1 SVSKSGF
8 TSETESLAELVVNSV
23 TNSALL
29 RSISSNSSFFK
40 TGVGSTDGTGNRKGE
55 DKANASAAALEADAH
70 EMHASTK
77 SVLMS
82 ETESLAEVVVN
93 SVTQSALLRSA
104 SDSSSLIKTRNGS
117 VNGAGSCI
125 VEDEVEP
132 AAEAA
137 AAAVAVHSHGW
148 PATTQSGLM
157 SETESL
163 AELVVNSVT
172 NLALLRSLPSNSL
185 IKTGANSM
193 HGTGNV
199 PVEHE
204 LEASTAAPVVDAHEL
219 PASTKSVLMS
229 ETESLAELVVNSVT
243 QSALLRSTSDS
254 SSLVKAGNGSMNGTG
269 GCNIEDEVDPATAA
283 AAVLDADERPS
294 STQLGLMSE
303 AESLAELVVHSV
315 TTSAVLSFTPSSSL
329 IEYGVGTMDSVGN
342 GAAENEVELVVKATL
357 NAENQAAAVKNLV
370 PAEAETLTGIT
381 VQDVAASVLQNSTGG
396 VLKVGEESSPL
407 SGPSVGKRFTSRK
420 DGGTESSKLL
430 SNGPDNRSRKRS
442 RDGAGSNRT
451 ERKNA
456 SASEAGEMVGRKNP
470 KRTDATY
477 SDHISSS
484 NSRRLEGPG
493 GAGGAGGDPLA
504 VRKRDQEYSPNTF
517 EEDDS
522 AAVNPNGSILTD
534 NRSQGP
540 NAYQRSRKDLPSG
553 GKSVVSN
560 AMSAF
565 STTPPTPTRSPQG
578 SLGCGGPRHDRASSL
593 KGTDKVRST
602 ALVPR
607 VRDDHLKTPAP
618 QTRTENGKDK
628 TVDPG
633 SPVFGRPVAQQ
644 GVAPFSSSA
653 SMVSARA
660 TSSAGP
666 ANSTP
671 TDRTN
676 SELGSPAGAATVPR
690 VVAPVE
696 RSACGRSGSVAKVV
710 GLAGLKHDVTA
721 WFDDEVWAPSAAR
734 VIATVANNRR
744 ERPESR
750 LSSTSHT
757 TGISHDAPSAYKDGG
772 RTTFRNSSSTRNS
785 RCGSLD
791 VDVDVGQHEPGL
803 KTVGD
808 GTAKPDEHGN
818 RQLQTVHPAR
828 LFHLLW
834 QRDRSR
840 CPFSRCPI
848 PDTVVFN
855 SMGEAGD
862 WFFTSKLEGG
872 IKRKLTSNTL
882 FSNIFRDFCK
892 GSTDGDPVAVIISW
906 IPRNDDGIMSA
917 ASAGDGRDI
926 QPGMA
931 HARSQQH
938 LQKPA
943 SQQPQHAKIHHPQLE
958 NQQDA
963 AIRHLTARELH
974 DFLFGSNHHQHP
986 VPPVVAAATGGKQQ
1000 RNEIFSVE
1008 EVDAFHT
1015 IGRGSLLHVQERSD
1029 GGAGPYTET
1038 FARRHIERSEAAA
1051 TAAGAGAGDRDGSG
1065 WCLLQKYIGPTGTRN
1080 STLRCHWSAVSSHT
1094 PARVRSAHPEVV
1106 ERHRFRLG
1114 SVEEIEMSFRDRS
1127 PDRSPFRQRLSDQ
1140 SVPKQSV
1147 KETAGLELG
1156 AAERLSSSG
1165 GVYNGCLLER
1175 STNVFRADRKDLPCE
1190 HRCVTFEEPPPSSR
1204 GGLWPRSVR
1213 EPMKSP
1219 ALRQTVVEACTAAW
1233 DHVSQVTRGEF
1244 RPKLA
1249 TSYFRQGEDGRTY
1262 LMFLSRWAGQS
1273 PSHGIDANEPL
1284 LCRTGTGSAT
1294 LPIHDSIGLDQ
1305 KARFQH
1311 GVGMGVEPTFET
1323 TASPDREGSE
1333 EGLGAQQEYGRPHL
1347 HRLVCPG
1354 CGRSG
1359 IRGGVRCDNNGSS
1372 TMHGDIQVRGI
1383 APSHL
1388 VMKQNTGPAMCCPST
1403 NCNDAVSNLR
1413 DCTRNDKVAAGE
1425 EPSTRAPSLHGLTST
1440 AFPPLDCTV
1449 HTSLG
1454 VVVDV
1459 CTWSET
1465 LRGGHA
1471 AQNGD
1476 CGSIANNGR
1485 RTIARAGVKR
1495 CFRVLNKL
1503 HPGVRAET
1511 VSVRCNEDLRLRLR
1525 RVSVCRECALEIAG
1539 ASDVRLREMNDA
1551 AKRKMSELAARL
1563 GVTSSAPS
1571 LSERQRKARVSEDIK
1586 AFKRRFASASSEPS
1600 QTRAR
1605 LQSCFGGGPSR
1616 MGEVPIN
1623 QFGHVPKRPLGKRL
1637 GNRPSTTDGLSPRQQ
1652 VFQHSPRKIV
1662 SATQSP
1668 GGFSFAAKYHE
1679 EVRMTTP
1686 SNGKSATE
1694 TPFRS
1699 NNEGRANETTTSSA
1713 LRYTSCESD
1722 ADGGSG
1728 GDGGGGGGGD
1738 DSIEDRGGPD
1748 DGFDSSSEC
1757 VSADE
1762 TSAMNAWQDERK
1774 GHIQTRH
1781 ENQQQRQRQRQQQQ
1795 QPEHHRG
1802 CKDNTGITGWN
1813 FYDRSN
1819 IAFRSRRLLATYS
1832 GTGIGDPVGGG
1843 VSPRRAG
1850 NARSAKA
1857 SPAEDGAGARD
1868 VSAAPPPRALR
1879 VALRPSNGRRQ
1890 SARKM
1895 LRRWEA
1901 ALNIRHWSPVLRDGI
1916 LMTGQAAETV
1926 SRKNLGS
1933 GARTATENPAIR
1945 AAMHVAAELGLVVD
1959 VATARVPREVGGGVN
1974 QRASRGGEPNA
1985 GRERLLPGIA
1995 R

>member
-1 SVSKSGF
+1 M
-8 TSETESLAELVVNSV
+8 SETESLAELVVNSV

-29 RSISSNSSFFK
+29 RSTPSNSSFFK
-40 TGVGSTDGTGNRKGE
+40 TGVGSTNGTGNRKGE
-55 DKANASAAALEADAH
+55 DRANASAAALKADAH
-70 EMHASTK
+70 EMPASTK

-82 ETESLAEVVVN
+82 ETESLAELVVN
-93 SVTQSALLRSA
+93 SGTQSALLRSA
-104 SDSSSLIKTRNGS
+104 SDSSSLIKTRNGCM
-117 VNGAGSCI
+117 NGAGSCI
-125 VEDEVEP
+125 LECEVEP
-132 AAEAA
+132 AAA
-137 AAAVAVHSHGW
+137 AAAVAAHSHER
-148 PATTQSGLM
+148 PATTQLGLM

-163 AELVVNSVT
+163 AEFVVNSAT
-172 NLALLRSLPSNSL
+172 HSALLRSIPSNVNLLNSRH
-185 IKTGANSM
+185 GSM
-193 HGTGNV
+193 HSTGNV

-219 PASTKSVLMS
+219 LSSTKSVLMS

-269 GCNIEDEVDPATAA
+269 SCKVEDEVDPATAA

-315 TTSAVLSFTPSSSL
+315 TTSAVLSFTPSDSSL
-329 IEYGVGTMDSVGN
+329 IKVGVGSMNSVGN
-342 GAAENEVELVVKATL
+342 SAAGNEVELVVKATL
-357 NAENQAAAVKNLV
+357 NAENQAAPVKNFV
-370 PAEAETLTGIT
+370 PGEAETSTGTT

-396 VLKVGEESSPL
+396 VLEVSKESSPL
-407 SGPSVGKRFTSRK
+407 PGSSVGKRFTPRK
-420 DGGTESSKLL
+420 DEGTESSKFL

-442 RDGAGSNRT
+442 RDDAGSNRT
-451 ERKNA
+451 DRKDA
-456 SASEAGEMVGRKNP
+456 TASEAGEMVGRKNY
-470 KRTDATY
+470 KRTDVTY

-493 GAGGAGGDPLA
+493 GAGGAGGDYLA
-504 VRKRDQEYSPNTF
+504 VRKRDQECSSNTF
-517 EEDDS
+517 EEGDS
-522 AAVNPNGSILTD
+522 AAVNHNGSILTD
-534 NRSQGP
+534 NNRSQGP
-540 NAYQRSRKDLPSG
+540 HAYQRSRKDLPSG
-553 GKSVVSN
+553 GRSVVSN
-560 AMSAF
+560 ATSAI
-565 STTPPTPTRSPQG
+565 SSTPPTPTRSPQG

-593 KGTDKVRST
+593 KGPDKMRST
-602 ALVPR
+602 ALVQR
-607 VRDDHLKTPAP
+607 VRDDHLKTPAL
-618 QTRTENGKDK
+618 QTRTGNGIDK
-628 TVDPG
+628 TVDPD
-633 SPVFGRPVAQQ
+633 SPAFGRPVAQQ
-644 GVAPFSSSA
+644 GVGPFSLSA

-660 TSSAGP
+660 TASSGP

-676 SELGSPAGAATVPR
+676 SKPGSPAGAATVPP
-690 VVAPVE
+690 VIAPVE
-696 RSACGRSGSVAKVV
+696 RSACGRSGSVGKVV

-721 WFDDEVWAPSAAR
+721 WFDDEVLAPSAAR
-734 VIATVANNRR
+734 VVATVANNRR
-744 ERPESR
+744 GRLESR
-750 LSSTSHT
+750 FSSTSRT
-757 TGISHDAPSAYKDGG
+757 TGISHDAPTAYKDGG
-772 RTTFRNSSSTRNS
+772 RTTFSNSSNTRNS

-791 VDVDVGQHEPGL
+791 VDVDIGQHKPGL
-803 KTVGD
+803 ETVGD
-808 GTAKPDEHGN
+808 GTAKPEEHGN
-818 RQLQTVHPAR
+818 RQHQTVHPAR

-862 WFFTSKLEGG
+862 WFFTSKREGG

-882 FSNIFRDFCK
+882 FANIFREFCT
-892 GSTDGDPVAVIISW
+892 GSTDGDPVAVFISW
-906 IPRNDDGIMSA
+906 IPRKVT
-917 ASAGDGRDI
+917 SAGVGRDI
-926 QPGMA
+926 QPGTA

-938 LQKPA
+938 LQNPA
-943 SQQPQHAKIHHPQLE
+943 SPQPQHTKFHHPQLE

-974 DFLFGSNHHQHP
+974 DLLFGSNHHQYP
-986 VPPVVAAATGGKQQ
+986 VPPVVAAPTGGKQQ
-1000 RNEIFSVE
+1000 RNEAFNGE

-1015 IGRGSLLHVQERSD
+1015 IGRGSLLHLQARSD
-1029 GGAGPYTET
+1029 GGAGTYTEK

-1051 TAAGAGAGDRDGSG
+1051 TAAGAGAGDRDGGG

-1080 STLRCHWSAVSSHT
+1080 STLRCHWTAVSSPT
-1094 PARVRSAHPEVV
+1094 PARFQSAHPEVV
-1106 ERHRFRLG
+1106 ERHRFRWG
-1114 SVEEIEMSFRDRS
+1114 SVEEIEMSFRERS
-1127 PDRSPFRQRLSDQ
+1127 PDRSPFRQRLSNQ
-1140 SVPKQSV
+1140 SVPNQSV

-1156 AAERLSSSG
+1156 AAERLSSTG

-1219 ALRQTVVEACTAAW
+1219 ALRQTVVQACTAAL
-1233 DHVSQVTRGEF
+1233 DHVSQVTRGDF

-1249 TSYFRQGEDGRTY
+1249 TSYFRQGQDGRTY

-1273 PSHGIDANEPL
+1273 PSLGIDANEPL
-1284 LCRTGTGSAT
+1284 LCRSGTGSAT
-1294 LPIHDSIGLDQ
+1294 LPIRDSLGIDHQARLQHVIG
-1305 KARFQH
+1305 
-1311 GVGMGVEPTFET
+1311 VGVEPTVET
-1323 TASPDREGSE
+1323 TRSPDREGSE
-1333 EGLGAQQEYGRPHL
+1333 GGLGALQEYGRPVF

-1372 TMHGDIQVRGI
+1372 TMHGDAQVHGI
-1383 APSHL
+1383 APSHP
-1388 VMKQNTGPAMCCPST
+1388 VMTQNTGPAMCCPST
-1403 NCNDAVSNLR
+1403 NYNDAVVNLG
-1413 DCTRNDKVAAGE
+1413 DCTGNDKVAAGE
-1425 EPSTRAPSLHGLTST
+1425 ESSSRAPSLHGLAST
-1440 AFPPLDCTV
+1440 MFPPLDRTV
-1449 HTSLG
+1449 YTCLG

-1471 AQNGD
+1471 ARNGD
-1476 CGSIANNGR
+1476 CGSIANNVTRR

-1495 CFRVLNKL
+1495 CFRVLNRL

-1511 VSVRCNEDLRLRLR
+1511 VSKRCNEDLRLRLR

-1539 ASDVRLREMNDA
+1539 ASDVRLREVNDA

-1586 AFKRRFASASSEPS
+1586 AFQRRIASASSEPS
-1600 QTRAR
+1600 QTRTR
-1605 LQSCFGGGPSR
+1605 LQNCFGGGPSR
-1616 MGEVPIN
+1616 MGEAPIK
-1623 QFGHVPKRPLGKRL
+1623 QFGHIPKRPLGKRL

-1662 SATQSP
+1662 SATQPP
-1668 GGFSFAAKYHE
+1668 GGFSFATKYHE
-1679 EVRMTTP
+1679 EVRMKTL

-1694 TPFRS
+1694 TFFRNS
-1699 NNEGRANETTTSSA
+1699 NDGRVNETITISA
-1713 LRYTSCESD
+1713 LRHTSCGSD

-1738 DSIEDRGGPD
+1738 GRNEDCVCPD
-1748 DGFDSSSEC
+1748 DGFDSSNEC
-1757 VSADE
+1757 VGADE
-1762 TSAMNAWQDERK
+1762 TSAMNAWQGERER
-1774 GHIQTRH
+1774 HIKTRH
-1781 ENQQQRQRQRQQQQ
+1781 EHKQQRQRQRQQQQ

-1802 CKDNTGITGWN
+1802 CRDNTGIAGWN
-1813 FYDRSN
+1813 FYDQSN
-1819 IAFRSRRLLATYS
+1819 IAFRSRRLLAAYS
-1832 GTGIGDPVGGG
+1832 GTGIGDPGGGG

-1857 SPAEDGAGARD
+1857 SPAEDGAGVRD

-1901 ALNIRHWSPVLRDGI
+1901 ALNIRHWSPILRDGI
-1916 LMTGQAAETV
+1916 LMTGQVAETV
-1926 SRKNLGS
+1926 SRRNLGS
-1933 GARTATENPAIR
+1933 GARTATANPAIR
-1945 AAMHVAAELGLVVD
+1945 AAMYVAAKMGLVVD
-1959 VATARVPREVGGGVN
+1959 AATARVPREVGGGVN
-1974 QRASRGGEPNA
+1974 QRASRGGEPIA
-1985 GRERLLPGIA
+1985 GRERLLTGTA

>member
-1 SVSKSGF
+1 M
-8 TSETESLAELVVNSV
+8 SETESLAELVVNS
-23 TNSALL
+23 
-29 RSISSNSSFFK
+29 R
-40 TGVGSTDGTGNRKGE
+40 
-55 DKANASAAALEADAH
+55 
-70 EMHASTK
+70 
-77 SVLMS
+77 
-82 ETESLAEVVVN
+82 
-93 SVTQSALLRSA
+93 VTQSALLRSA
-104 SDSSSLIKTRNGS
+104 SDRSSLIKTRNGS
-117 VNGAGSCI
+117 VNGAGSYI
-125 VEDEVEP
+125 VEDEVEQ
-132 AAEAA
+132 AAGAA
-137 AAAVAVHSHGW
+137 AAVAVAVHSHGR

-172 NLALLRSLPSNSL
+172 NSALLRSIPSNNSL
-185 IKTGANSM
+185 IKTGTNSM

-219 PASTKSVLMS
+219 PASTKSVLIA

-254 SSLVKAGNGSMNGTG
+254 SSLVKAGNGCMNGTG
-269 GCNIEDEVDPATAA
+269 GCNVEDEVDPATAA

-315 TTSAVLSFTPSSSL
+315 TTSAVQSFTPSDSSL
-329 IEYGVGTMDSVGN
+329 IKYGVGSMNSVGN

-370 PAEAETLTGIT
+370 AAEAETLTGIT

-396 VLKVGEESSPL
+396 VLKVGKESSPL
-407 SGPSVGKRFTSRK
+407 SGPSVGKRFTPRK

-442 RDGAGSNRT
+442 RDDAGSNRN

-456 SASEAGEMVGRKNP
+456 TASEAGEMVGRKNP
-470 KRTDATY
+470 KRTDATC

-484 NSRRLEGPG
+484 NRRLEGPG

-504 VRKRDQEYSPNTF
+504 VRKRDQEYSSNTF

-565 STTPPTPTRSPQG
+565 SSTPPTPTRSPQG
-578 SLGCGGPRHDRASSL
+578 SLGCGGPRHHRASSL

-618 QTRTENGKDK
+618 QTRTGNGKDK

-633 SPVFGRPVAQQ
+633 SPLFGRRVAQQ
-644 GVAPFSSSA
+644 GVAPSSSSA

-660 TSSAGP
+660 TYSSGP

-671 TDRTN
+671 TDRTY
-676 SELGSPAGAATVPR
+676 SKLGSPTGVATAPP

-696 RSACGRSGSVAKVV
+696 RSACGRSGSVGKVV

-721 WFDDEVWAPSAAR
+721 WFDDEVLAPSAAR

-744 ERPESR
+744 GRPENR

-757 TGISHDAPSAYKDGG
+757 TGISHDAPTAYKDGG
-772 RTTFRNSSSTRNS
+772 RTTFRNSSSTQNS

-803 KTVGD
+803 ETVGD
-808 GTAKPDEHGN
+808 GTAKPHKHGN
-818 RQLQTVHPAR
+818 GQLQTVHPAR

-834 QRDRSR
+834 QQDRSR

-882 FSNIFRDFCK
+882 FSNIFREFCK

-917 ASAGDGRDI
+917 ASAGDERDI

-943 SQQPQHAKIHHPQLE
+943 SQQPQHAKIHHPQLG

-986 VPPVVAAATGGKQQ
+986 VPPVVAAATGGKKQ

-1015 IGRGSLLHVQERSD
+1015 IGRGSLLHLQERSG

-1051 TAAGAGAGDRDGSG
+1051 TAAGAGAGDRDGGG

-1114 SVEEIEMSFRDRS
+1114 SVEEIEISFRERS

-1156 AAERLSSSG
+1156 AAERLSSSRG
-1165 GVYNGCLLER
+1165 AYNGCLLER
-1175 STNVFRADRKDLPCE
+1175 STNIFRADRKDLPCE

-1204 GGLWPRSVR
+1204 GGLWPRSVK

-1219 ALRQTVVEACTAAW
+1219 ALRQTVVEACTAAL

-1249 TSYFRQGEDGRTY
+1249 TSYFRQGHDGRTY

-1273 PSHGIDANEPL
+1273 PSLGIDANEPL
-1284 LCRTGTGSAT
+1284 LCRSGTGSAT
-1294 LPIHDSIGLDQ
+1294 PPIHESLGLDHQ
-1305 KARFQH
+1305 ARLQH
-1311 GVGMGVEPTFET
+1311 VIGMGVQPTVET
-1323 TASPDREGSE
+1323 TISPNREGSE
-1333 EGLGAQQEYGRPHL
+1333 GGLGALQEYGRPVL

-1372 TMHGDIQVRGI
+1372 TMHGDTQVRGI
-1383 APSHL
+1383 APSHP
-1388 VMKQNTGPAMCCPST
+1388 VTTQNTGPAICCPST
-1403 NCNDAVSNLR
+1403 NRNDAVANSG
-1413 DCTRNDKVAAGE
+1413 DCTDNDKVAAGE
-1425 EPSTRAPSLHGLTST
+1425 EYSSRAPSLHCLAST
-1440 AFPPLDCTV
+1440 TFPPLDHTV
-1449 HTSLG
+1449 YTSLG

-1471 AQNGD
+1471 ARNGD

-1485 RTIARAGVKR
+1485 RPIARAGVKR
-1495 CFRVLNKL
+1495 CFRVLNRL
-1503 HPGVRAET
+1503 HPGARAET
-1511 VSVRCNEDLRLRLR
+1511 IAARCNEDLRLRLR

-1551 AKRKMSELAARL
+1551 AERKMSELAARL

-1586 AFKRRFASASSEPS
+1586 AFQRRFASASSEPS
-1600 QTRAR
+1600 QTRTR
-1605 LQSCFGGGPSR
+1605 LQNCFGGGPSR
-1616 MGEVPIN
+1616 MGEVPIK
-1623 QFGHVPKRPLGKRL
+1623 QFGHVPKRPLGKKL

-1662 SATQSP
+1662 SATQPP
-1668 GGFSFAAKYHE
+1668 GGFSLATKYHE

-1694 TPFRS
+1694 TFFRNS
-1699 NNEGRANETTTSSA
+1699 NEGRVNETIA
-1713 LRYTSCESD
+1713 RGVLRHTSCGSC

-1728 GDGGGGGGGD
+1728 GDGGGGGGG
-1738 DSIEDRGGPD
+1738 SNEDCVGPD
-1748 DGFDSSSEC
+1748 DGFDSSNEC
-1757 VSADE
+1757 VGADE
-1762 TSAMNAWQDERK
+1762 TLAMKAWQDERER
-1774 GHIQTRH
+1774 HIRTRH
-1781 ENQQQRQRQRQQQQ
+1781 EHKQQRQRQRQQQQ
-1795 QPEHHRG
+1795 QPEHHCG

-1813 FYDRSN
+1813 FYDQSN
-1819 IAFRSRRLLATYS
+1819 IAFRSRRLLAAYS
-1832 GTGIGDPVGGG
+1832 GTGIGDPGGGG
-1843 VSPRRAG
+1843 VPPRRAG
-1850 NARSAKA
+1850 NARSAKVTRFRYA
-1857 SPAEDGAGARD
+1857 YKDGAGVRN
-1868 VSAAPPPRALR
+1868 VLAAPPPQALR
-1879 VALRPSNGRRQ
+1879 VALRPSNGRRL

-1895 LRRWEA
+1895 LRHWEA

-1916 LMTGQAAETV
+1916 LMTGQVAETV

-1933 GARTATENPAIR
+1933 GARTATEHPAIR
-1945 AAMHVAAELGLVVD
+1945 AAVYVAAELGLVVD
-1959 VATARVPREVGGGVN
+1959 AATARVPREVGGGVN

-1985 GRERLLPGIA
+1985 GRERLLRGTA